1 MEQISGS
8 VLKERFV
15 STLLAILGGCV
26 VVLSLAHK
34 ESSGIHL
41 WEYMLVVLFAGAIIL
56 LDHYPIHLLR
66 GTKVSLVNLPIFL
79 SATLLHGPLVLVAT
93 GVGLLVAYLLARAER
108 GLLPRD
114 ILAGLGQWLFTAFLG
129 YRIVHLTFPGWPWHV
144 SKLSLLLLCALMFLL
159 LDFFTFFVSQS
170 LIYDEPFI
178 HTFKSITQQGFS
190 LEVIQYLIGVLGALA
205 AYEDTWSVL
214 LLSVPMS
221 ITYVAFKN
229 LKETRYETIQIL
241 EDFADTVDLRDRYTG
256 GHSKGVAALVHR
268 TLVQLNV
275 AGQEATL
282 IETAARLHDIG
293 KIGVPDSI
301 LKKPGKLSPE
311 EMAVMRTHPQRGA
324 ELITKYK
331 DFSRG
336 ALMIKHHHERWDG
349 AGYPKGLKAHEIP
362 FGARLIGVADSFDA
376 MTSNRPYR
384 RALSTFQAIQILLE
398 GRGTQ
403 WDPQI
408 VTAFVD
414 MMIKQTDEKALE
426 CIPNSISILT
436 LFTRFS
442 NCLLEAI
449 SC

>member
-15 STLLAILGGCV
+15 SALLAILGTYA
-26 VVLSLAHK
+26 VVLSVAHT
-34 ESSGIHL
+34 ELSVIQL
-41 WEYMLVVLFAGAIIL
+41 WEYMLVFLFAGTIIL
-56 LDHYPIHLLR
+56 LDHFPIHLLR

-79 SATLLHGPLVLVAT
+79 SATLLHAPLVMVAT
-93 GVGLLVAYLLARAER
+93 GMGLLAAYLLARAER

-114 ILAGLGQWLFTAFLG
+114 ILAGLGQWLFMAFLG
-129 YRIVHLTFPGWPWHV
+129 HRIVHLTFPDLPWHI
-144 SKLSLLLLCALMFLL
+144 SRLSLLLSCALLFLV
-159 LDFFTFFVSQS
+159 LDFFIFSLSQS
-170 LIYDEPFI
+170 FIYDEPFI
-178 HTFKSITQQGFS
+178 HTLRSITQQGIS
-190 LEVIQYLIGVLGALA
+190 LELIQYLIGVLGALA
-205 AYEDTWSVL
+205 AYEDTWSIL
-214 LLSVPMS
+214 LLSVPIS
-221 ITYVAFKN
+221 ITYIAFKN

-241 EDFADTVDLRDRYTG
+241 EDLADTVDLRDRYTG

-268 TLVQLNV
+268 TLVQLKI

-301 LKKPGKLSPE
+301 LKKPGTLSPE
-311 EMAVMRTHPQRGA
+311 EMTVMRSHPQRGA

-349 AGYPKGLKAHEIP
+349 AGYPKGLREHEIP
-362 FGARLIGVADSFDA
+362 FGARVIAVADSFDA

-403 WDPQI
+403 WDPQV

-414 MMIKQTDEKALE
+414 MMIRQNDEKALE
-426 CIPNSISILT
+426 CLSVPSLSLSPSRDLPIAS
-436 LFTRFS
+436 
-442 NCLLEAI
+442 
-449 SC
+449 